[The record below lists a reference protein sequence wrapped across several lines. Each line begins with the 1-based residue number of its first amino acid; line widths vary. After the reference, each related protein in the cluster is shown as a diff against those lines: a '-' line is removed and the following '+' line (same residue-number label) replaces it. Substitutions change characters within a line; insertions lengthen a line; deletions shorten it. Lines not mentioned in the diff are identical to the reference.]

1 MYRPLLL
8 ATLALLC
15 LPLAAEPRL
24 ATLEYPPYSSQTQAA
39 GGSIVELTRSA
50 VATQG
55 YTPSIDFMPWARV
68 RAELR
73 SGRYQGPW
81 RCGPRKS
88 GKSGCTPHAR
98 CSTAS
103 SGSSCGAT
111 RPCTSP
117 T

>member
-8 ATLALLC
+8 ATPALLC

-24 ATLEYPPYSSQTQAA
+24 ATLEYPPYSSQAQAA
-39 GGSIVELTRSA
+39 GGSIVDADPQRLRHPGLHPEHRLHA
-50 VATQG
+50 L
-55 YTPSIDFMPWARV
+55 
-68 RAELR
+68 AELR

>member
-24 ATLEYPPYSSQTQAA
+24 ATLEYPPYSSQAQAA

-50 VATQG
+50 FATQG
-55 YTPSIDFMPWARV
+55 YTPSIDFMPWPSCVPAATR
-68 RAELR
+68 
-73 SGRYQGPW
+73 GPW

-88 GKSGCTPHAR
+88 GKNGCTPHAR